1 MGVAALGLAGAAQAK
16 EFNPPWGYAFIDDS
30 PFNDPGAGGALMAP
44 SRVFPRGSIRDKIV
58 DQRDVR
64 LTVSV
69 FRAGNRNAQTFY
81 NVDEGDFENVSI
93 DKRLD
98 ISPFAITNV
107 TYDFCRFN
115 PSNGVVEVCEPRHS
129 INRPPEP
136 TPVPTATPVPAPR
149 DLDGDGVAAPEDCA
163 DQNSTVFPG
172 APEVPGN
179 GLDDDCAGGDAP
191 GRLLAAI
198 KNKWTEL
205 RRRVRIDALRV
216 RDAPAGALVE
226 VTCAGRR
233 CPFKR
238 KSTAVNSKGNAHLM
252 RFFKR
257 DRLRP
262 KIRID
267 VRVTYPNTIGYV
279 GRFRIRRVA
288 IPNMQRLCLPPG
300 VTDPQPC

>member
-1 MGVAALGLAGAAQAK
+1 MLAGGAVAQAK
-16 EFNPPWGYAFIDDS
+16 EFNPTWGYAFIDDS
-30 PFNDPGAGGALMAP
+30 PFNDPEAGGALMPAT
-44 SRVFPRGSIRDKIV
+44 RVFPRGSIRDKIV

-64 LTVSV
+64 LTVLL
-69 FRAGNRNAQTFY
+69 FTPGNSTPQPVY
-81 NVDEGDFENVSI
+81 SVDEGDFENVKI
-93 DKRLD
+93 DRRLD
-98 ISPFAITNV
+98 IAPRLISAV
-107 TYDFCRFN
+107 AYDFCRFN
-115 PSNGVVEVCEPRHS
+115 PSNGAVEVCEPRHS
-129 INRPPEP
+129 ISRPPEP
-136 TPVPTATPVPAPR
+136 TPTATPGPLPSPPQDA
-149 DLDGDGVAAPEDCA
+149 DGDGVALPDDCW
-163 DQNSTVFPG
+163 DQNATVFPG

-179 GLDDDCAGGDAP
+179 GFDDDCANGDAP

-198 KNKWTEL
+198 RNKWTEAG
-205 RRRVRIDALRV
+205 RRVRIDALRV
-216 RDAPAGALVE
+216 RDAPVGALVE

-252 RFFKR
+252 KFFKR

-262 KIRID
+262 KITID

-288 IPNMQRLCLPPG
+288 VPNMQRLCLPPG